1 MTFFDGATSLGNGTL
16 SAGTASLTTN
26 TLTVGSHSMTARYN
40 GDATYATVTSSALT
54 QVVNKADTT
63 SSVVAKSAVYSNETL
78 WVTVT
83 VSGASPTGTVRL
95 NIDGVQASSGALSGG
110 TVKLGVRGLS
120 IASHTVQAF
129 YDGDAGNN
137 ASSTSTQS
145 VAMRKGQRP
154 QDFNV
159 DGDADLL
166 WYRASDGS
174 AISWLMN
181 GNVVDPASPG
191 FGVGAAGFA
200 LIHSGDFDGDGKND
214 LLWYR
219 ASDGMLRIQF
229 KDGPTSDVGTIAAG
243 WQLKAVTDLNGDGT
257 SDLLWFNA
265 TTGAA
270 TGWWMNG
277 TQVTETPYTS
287 PGAGFDLLTAADFD
301 GDGKADLLWLRASDG
316 NLTMQFPDG
325 TTSFVAQ
332 VSGPWVLRGVGD
344 MSGDGKA
351 DLFWFNTTDGSIGGW
366 WMNGASQDPNSRGF
380 GTADPGFELVGVTD
394 FNGDGLADALW
405 YRSSDGSV
413 EIDLTTI
420 DRFTVGTAPPGYVLR
435 GLGSVIQ

>member
-1 MTFFDGATSLGNGTL
+1 VTFFDGATSLGNGTL

-219 ASDGMLRIQF
+219 ASDGMLR
-229 KDGPTSDVGTIAAG
+229 
-243 WQLKAVTDLNGDGT
+243 
-257 SDLLWFNA
+257 
-265 TTGAA
+265 
-270 TGWWMNG
+270 MNG

-301 GDGKADLLWLRASDG
+301 GDGRGDVLWLRASDG
-316 NLTMQFPDG
+316 NLTMQFPEG

-351 DLFWFNTTDGSIGGW
+351 GLFWFNTTDGSIGGW
-366 WMNGASQDPNSRGF
+366 WMNGAAQDPNSCGF
-380 GTADPGFELVGVTD
+380 GGADPGFELVGVTD

>member
-1 MTFFDGATSLGNGTL
+1 VCTAARASRTPRTGTGAAPTGTVTFFDGATSLGNGTL

-214 LLWYR
+214 LLWCR
-219 ASDGMLRIQF
+219 ASDGMLR
-229 KDGPTSDVGTIAAG
+229 
-243 WQLKAVTDLNGDGT
+243 
-257 SDLLWFNA
+257 
-265 TTGAA
+265 
-270 TGWWMNG
+270 MNG

-301 GDGKADLLWLRASDG
+301 GDGRGDVLWLRASDG
-316 NLTMQFPDG
+316 NLTMQFPEG